1 MNLSDKELSID
12 CDLIIMAPALAD
24 ALPTAPHNLSVPTD
38 IFPDG
43 LKTTGQHPPLY
54 DQIAPF
60 DKFPKEI
67 TGKTVWKPEDYIN
80 NPEKWTYAFSPE
92 EIEELSTASD
102 NFMAAKIPLTGITKV
117 S

>member
-1 MNLSDKELSID
+1 
-12 CDLIIMAPALAD
+12 MAPALAD
-24 ALPTAPHNLSVPTD
+24 ALPTAPHNLSAPTD

-54 DQIAPF
+54 NHIAPF

-67 TGKTVWKPEDYIN
+67 TGRTVWKSEDYRN

-102 NFMAAKIPLTGITKV
+102 NFLAAKIPLTGITKV
-117 S
+117 CCIQSNSAPLLGLG